1 MVLVGIVGEEA
12 GVTVKLTERG
22 VAVLSAVDVEVGNA
36 MVAVGGGVAVGTG
49 VAKVQA
55 TNPSANPEN
64 WRIRE
69 LWVIKFS
76 NSLILI

>member
-1 MVLVGIVGEEA
+1 MVLVGIVGEGA
-12 GVTVKLTERG
+12 GVAVKLTERG
-22 VAVLSAVDVEVGNA
+22 VTVLSAVDVEVGNA
-36 MVAVGGGVAVGTG
+36 MVAVGGGVTVGTG
-49 VAKVQA
+49 VANVQA
-55 TNPSANPEN
+55 ANPSANPEN